1 MKRFFLLIFLLLA
14 LPMAAQV
21 TTASIGGRVVNENGP
36 LEGVTVVAIYQPTNA
51 QYYATTDRHGW

>member
-14 LPMAAQV
+14 LPLAAQV
-21 TTASIGGRVVNENGP
+21 TTASIGGCIVDENGP

-51 QYYATTDRHGW
+51 Q